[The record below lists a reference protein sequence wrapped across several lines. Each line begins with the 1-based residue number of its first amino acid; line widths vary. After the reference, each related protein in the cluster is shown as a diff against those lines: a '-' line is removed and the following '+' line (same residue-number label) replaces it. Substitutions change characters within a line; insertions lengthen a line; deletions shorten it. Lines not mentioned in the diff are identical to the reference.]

1 MRTQRLLPDYKTTFS
16 LELVPLSASKV
27 LQNHIDRT
35 TLNFLPTMDNNP
47 QNTNRRA
54 LRSTGQPPADNES
67 QLNAGLADQDTPDE
81 ITRVGPPKNKNKNIK
96 ETKVRLLNA
105 Y

>member
-35 TLNFLPTMDNNP
+35 TLNFLPTMDN
-47 QNTNRRA
+47 
-54 LRSTGQPPADNES
+54 DNES
-67 QLNAGLADQDTPDE
+67 QLNAGLADQDTPDK